1 MEALRDKLRELEER
15 SRGDTIAGGLRQM
28 AEKVRGSIIRECVG
42 NFLS

>member
-15 SRGDTIAGGLRQM
+15 STIAGGLRQM